1 MSVRFE
7 DAQSTKLVQEPIDP
21 TNVFRKAQSK
31 SSNIFGFGTGGGM
44 ETEYR
49 KQYSPPVSFLGFCAV
64 NNLVDLNSAAQSSPT
79 RKGEYAFG
87 MATEVLGSMFPTSGT
102 GGWK

>member
-49 KQYSPPVSFLGFCAV
+49 KQYSPP
-64 NNLVDLNSAAQSSPT
+64 SSPT